1 MMRTIELSNTERKNI
16 LNDFYAYFRTGYQ
29 FEDFLKVY
37 LEKLGLD
44 EVSVTQRSRD
54 GGIDLTATRPGLA
67 GLGIIDSQRYYI
79 QAKRYAPN
87 TLISIAAVRALYGVC
102 KKDGRIGIF
111 ITTGRFSTKTHE
123 EWDKELLLI
132 DGEALVNSCIDN
144 HIGFQYKP
152 VFNVENMKEFMSKN
166 RDVSSE
172 LYKSINNLSQE
183 SIVVEKKISA
193 NDIRARI
200 LSMPRVILEK
210 IPEAQEEISVKFN
223 DEISQILTICRGR
236 NYLAGITD
244 IYKKYGLLN
253 NKTPIPAN
261 AVWQLSSEGL
271 EIHIRSGDK

>member
-1 MMRTIELSNTERKNI
+1 MMRTIELSNTERKDI
-16 LNDFYAYFRTGYQ
+16 LNDFYSYFLTGYQ
-29 FEDFLKVY
+29 FEEFLKVY

-79 QAKRYAPN
+79 QAKRYKPN
-87 TLISIAAVRALYGVC
+87 HLISIEAVRALYGVC

-111 ITTGRFSTKTHE
+111 ITTGRFSMKTHE
-123 EWDKELLLI
+123 EWDRELLLI
-132 DGEALVNSCIDN
+132 EGETLINSCVDN

-152 VFNVENMKEFMSKN
+152 IFNVENMKIFMSKN
-166 RDVSSE
+166 RDISFE
-172 LYKSINNLSQE
+172 LYKNINELHPE

-200 LSMPRVILEK
+200 LSIPRVILEK
-210 IPEAQEEISVKFN
+210 IPETQREISVKFN
-223 DEISQILTICRGR
+223 DEILQVLTICRGR
-236 NYLAGITD
+236 NYLAGITN

-253 NKTPIPAN
+253 NGTPVPAD
-261 AVWQLSSEGL
+261 AIWQLSNEGL
-271 EIHIRSGDK
+271 KIHIRYGDK